1 MVSLEEVKRHNA
13 SLKDL
18 GPNLVAVFVGG
29 TSGIGE
35 ATARAFVRDTLSS
48 RVYLVGRNE
57 TQASKIIEELRQLN
71 PDGQINFIRCD
82 AARLNSV
89 DEACKSIQ
97 QKENKIN
104 LLFMS
109 AGIFTTKGRDETD
122 EGLDKK
128 FSLHYYSR
136 MRFLVNLLPQL
147 TTASNAN
154 GGDGSSTSNPGLG
167 PNLSRVVSVLAAGQ
181 EAPLIMDD
189 LSLKNNF
196 SLRNC
201 AKHTITMTS
210 LSMEELAKAYP
221 LTSFVHEYPS
231 VVKTGIFRGLG
242 PITRTA
248 VNMLS
253 FLAKP
258 FFVPL
263 DESGERHLYAATSP
277 RFPPRGTKEITDVA
291 PGSDGE
297 KGSGAYLLNWDGNDN
312 GNGKALQELRK
323 NDAGNSVWKHTLE
336 TFESICRRD

>member
-1 MVSLEEVKRHNA
+1 
-13 SLKDL
+13 
-18 GPNLVAVFVGG
+18 
-29 TSGIGE
+29 
-35 ATARAFVRDTLSS
+35 
-48 RVYLVGRNE
+48 
-57 TQASKIIEELRQLN
+57 
-71 PDGQINFIRCD
+71 
-82 AARLNSV
+82 
-89 DEACKSIQ
+89 
-97 QKENKIN
+97 
-104 LLFMS
+104 
-109 AGIFTTKGRDETD
+109 
-122 EGLDKK
+122 
-128 FSLHYYSR
+128 